1 MLLSPLLNSLL
12 SFRQE
17 LRGEERA
24 NLYNNGHM
32 DGWANEQTGV
42 REGFA
47 PTIYYPTPTL
57 LNRKPFELDN
67 RTMQ

>member
-24 NLYNNGHM
+24 N
-32 DGWANEQTGV
+32 EQTDV